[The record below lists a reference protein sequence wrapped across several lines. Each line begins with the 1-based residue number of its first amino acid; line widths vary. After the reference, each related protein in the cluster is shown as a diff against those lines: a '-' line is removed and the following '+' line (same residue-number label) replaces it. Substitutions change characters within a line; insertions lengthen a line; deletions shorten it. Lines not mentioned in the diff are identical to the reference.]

1 MADQGLFSGA
11 NFVVNV
17 LLARWLSPAEYGAFA
32 VALSIFYLLAGF
44 HSAVLTEP
52 MMVFG
57 AGRYREHFREY
68 LGMLLYGHWGISAI
82 VALALGIAAFVF
94 ARYGSP
100 AIANGLAG
108 LAVASPFLLFIW
120 LVRRACYVPMQ
131 LVWAMMGS
139 G

>member
-1 MADQGLFSGA
+1 MAETLNVSKLLTPPTLARARVWASRGLWAVADQGLFSGA

-57 AGRYREHFREY
+57 AGRYR
-68 LGMLLYGHWGISAI
+68 
-82 VALALGIAAFVF
+82 
-94 ARYGSP
+94 
-100 AIANGLAG
+100 
-108 LAVASPFLLFIW
+108 
-120 LVRRACYVPMQ
+120 
-131 LVWAMMGS
+131 
-139 G
+139 